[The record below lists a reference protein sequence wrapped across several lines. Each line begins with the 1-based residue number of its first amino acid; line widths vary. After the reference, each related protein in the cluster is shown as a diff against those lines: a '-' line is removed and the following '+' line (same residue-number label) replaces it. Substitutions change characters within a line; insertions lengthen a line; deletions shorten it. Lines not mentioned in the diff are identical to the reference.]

1 MAAPSPPPDS
11 AGTAPAR
18 GLGRW
23 TRLVVG
29 AGVTIVAMVLVGAVH
44 GSDSSPA
51 AAPAVSATTATTRP
65 RPPATTRATAA
76 TTGTRGATTTAA
88 PTPPATTDP
97 GVLPQTDAKPD
108 ASSPTFVA
116 HVNALWAAIT
126 ADDPARAMASFFP
139 LTAYEQVKAISDPD
153 GDWNTRLVA
162 AYREDIHAWH
172 SQLGANAASAA
183 LVSVTVPD
191 SAQWIQPG
199 VEFNKGSYWRVYGAT
214 LAYQV
219 DGRSA
224 TFAVASM
231 ISWRGEWYVVHLA
244 SIR

>member
-1 MAAPSPPPDS
+1 
-11 AGTAPAR
+11 
-18 GLGRW
+18 
-23 TRLVVG
+23 
-29 AGVTIVAMVLVGAVH
+29 VTIVAMLLVSAVH
-44 GSDSSPA
+44 GGSDPSRV
-51 AAPAVSATTATTRP
+51 AAPAVSATTATSPVATATATTRP
-65 RPPATTRATAA
+65 RATTTTRPRATA
-76 TTGTRGATTTAA
+76 TTARSSGPTTTAA
-88 PTPPATTDP
+88 SAPPTTDP
-97 GVLPQTDAKPD
+97 GALPQTEAKPD
-108 ASSPTFVA
+108 AASPTFVA

-139 LTAYEQVKAISDPD
+139 LKAYEQVKAISDPD
-153 GDWNTRLVA
+153 GDWNSRLVA

-172 SQLGANAASAA
+172 SQLGANAASATLA
-183 LVSVTVPD
+183 SVTVPD
-191 SAQWIQPG
+191 TAQWIQPG

-219 DGRSA
+219 DGRSG